1 MELREFGCKL
11 CKERFKRPWHL
22 TRHHQLIHE
31 KQSNNVK
38 NLKSEASRSSTESFS
53 SPLIQSPETSSNNS
67 QQNITNNNQS
77 IGSNSHNSSSL
88 VTVKEEPDLSSVLS
102 DPAISN
108 NDICTNNSFE
118 NSIQPQSQNNQN
130 DAVVNANPSANID
143 SFNKILNNNS
153 IESSSP
159 LDFIGTSDNNFSL
172 DQQSFANVNE
182 TTATSTNY
190 INAQQP
196 QTPQPYYPS
205 AVAASANSA
214 MQWDMANYD
223 SNKNYQMSES
233 PYTNYNSADYSSLS
247 TTYQSNVAMV
257 SKLWM
262 RILSVSKFAL
272 KISLFYYLCRPQV
285 RGTTSIRLEIQWA
298 INNRHNIINNTI
310 AIKCKTISPPP
321 LRWHHQVKIPAKW
334 EAIGIT
340 TAPSRIIRIR
350 RLPNSSRYN
359 RVPKIIIA
367 LINNIQQ
374 IHRPLHRQFIIMV
387 LKTITTTQHFIRQ
400 LILRH

>member
-38 NLKSEASRSSTESFS
+38 NVKSEASRSSTESFS

-118 NSIQPQSQNNQN
+118 NSIQPQSQNNHN

-233 PYTNYNSADYSSLS
+233 PYTNYNSADYSILS

-262 RILSVSKFAL
+262 RILSVPKFAL
-272 KISLFYYLCRPQV
+272 KIYFIFFADHKFVELPASDWRSNGPSTIA
-285 RGTTSIRLEIQWA
+285 TTSSTIQ
-298 INNRHNIINNTI
+298 
-310 AIKCKTISPPP
+310 
-321 LRWHHQVKIPAKW
+321 
-334 EAIGIT
+334 
-340 TAPSRIIRIR
+340 
-350 RLPNSSRYN
+350 
-359 RVPKIIIA
+359 
-367 LINNIQQ
+367 
-374 IHRPLHRQFIIMV
+374 
-387 LKTITTTQHFIRQ
+387 
-400 LILRH
+400 

>member
-1 MELREFGCKL
+1 MDSHVKKIHNKPDVTYTCQNCNGVFSSSSNLKQHIKIVHESESSVFCEICKKEFKGKNQLKRHEKNVHMELREFGCKL

-38 NLKSEASRSSTESFS
+38 NVKSEASRSSTESFS

-223 SNKNYQMSES
+223 SNKNYQISES

-262 RILSVSKFAL
+262 RILSVPKFAL
-272 KISLFYYLCRPQV
+272 KIYFIFFADHKFVELPASDWRSNGPSTIA
-285 RGTTSIRLEIQWA
+285 TTSSTIQ
-298 INNRHNIINNTI
+298 
-310 AIKCKTISPPP
+310 
-321 LRWHHQVKIPAKW
+321 
-334 EAIGIT
+334 
-340 TAPSRIIRIR
+340 
-350 RLPNSSRYN
+350 
-359 RVPKIIIA
+359 
-367 LINNIQQ
+367 
-374 IHRPLHRQFIIMV
+374 
-387 LKTITTTQHFIRQ
+387 
-400 LILRH
+400 